1 MIVIRAMT
9 MDDTPVFCETR
20 LRALADTPLAFGS
33 NYASEAANSSEQ
45 WQKRAQK
52 WTTPDQARCFLAFDE
67 DRGGAC
73 CGIVACFKD
82 EQRAGSVAIVSMWVA
97 PEARR
102 KGLGRRLIGSV
113 EQWARDQGAEQ
124 LRLHA
129 TETNLPAI
137 ELYLRCGFDF
147 TGETEPYPNDPA
159 LRERIMVK
167 SLDSRS

>member
-1 MIVIRAMT
+1 MIIIRPLTSADHNT
-9 MDDTPVFCETR
+9 LRDTR

-33 NYASEAANSSEQ
+33 SYARESLDTPQQ
-45 WQKRAQK
+45 WQQRAEK
-52 WTTPDQARCFLAFDE
+52 WTTPNQARCFLAFDE
-67 DRGGAC
+67 DRGGTC

-102 KGLGRRLIGSV
+102 KGLGRRLIGHV

-147 TGETEPYPNDPA
+147 TGETEPYPNDTA
-159 LRERIMVK
+159 LQERVMVK
-167 SLDSRS
+167 SLHASP